1 MSAEVRE
8 QESPEDRGV
17 LGALLAPVSM
27 LCSFDPPPRRSSA
40 PFHQLSAD
48 VFNGVH
54 LRDSCC
60 VSVSSPG
67 PGYVWFPRHTGT
79 PSSWVR
85 LLLVW
90 RRVLARVSQFSFS
103 PLSVPICLSRWLS
116 HCFTPGTLQ
125 QHDTSLWPPEACTAM
140 AHCLFSRSPC
150 PVLPDNLLL
159 LLQGPG

>member
-1 MSAEVRE
+1 MRAEVRE

-27 LCSFDPPPRRSSA
+27 LCSFDPPPRRSPAS
-40 PFHQLSAD
+40 FHQLSAD

-67 PGYVWFPRHTGT
+67 PGYVWFPLHTGN

-103 PLSVPICLSRWLS
+103 NRSVPHCLSPSASLDGSCTVSPQAHFSCTTPLS
-116 HCFTPGTLQ
+116 G
-125 QHDTSLWPPEACTAM
+125 PPEAALLWHTAFV
-140 AHCLFSRSPC
+140 HG
-150 PVLPDNLLL
+150 LPASAA
-159 LLQGPG
+159 